1 MKTEIFKFYEAVKN
15 TGSILIVPHISP
27 DGDSVGSCVALQ
39 YMLKTMEKDSE
50 IYINEPL
57 SKKYSDF
64 FDCFSIVPET
74 DRIFDMVIYVDCAE
88 EERAC
93 IKFPRPKL
101 TCCIDHHISNPA
113 YCDINIID
121 SNAPAAG
128 EMMFE
133 IAQILN
139 IPLNSFA
146 AKAIY
151 MAIVCD
157 TGGFLF
163 DNTRKRTHEIASLLC
178 DYDFNR
184 YDIVEKTYLTKSLTY
199 NKLLSK
205 IMDELYTK
213 GDFAV
218 GFIDYE
224 TYKSY
229 STTSHDT
236 DGLSNAIRNI
246 EGINC
251 GVLVTEKTQGL
262 YKGSIRTNEKYDAN
276 MLANVFGGGG
286 HIRAA
291 GFTTEKSLQE
301 IKDILN
307 ERLSSNK

>member
-15 TGSILIVPHISP
+15 ADDILIVPHTSP
-27 DGDSVGSCVALQ
+27 DGDAIGSCTALQ
-39 YMLKTMEKDSE
+39 YMLKVAGKDAE

-64 FDCFSIVPET
+64 EDCFKVVPET

-88 EERAC
+88 EDRAC
-93 IKFPRPKL
+93 VKFPRPKI
-101 TCCIDHHISNPA
+101 TCCIDHHISNPK

-121 SNAPAAG
+121 ALAPAAG

-133 IAQILN
+133 IAKILG
-139 IPLNSFA
+139 IPLNGFS

-163 DNTRKRTHEIASLLC
+163 DNTRKRTHEIASILC

-199 NKLLSK
+199 NKLLAK

-213 GDFAV
+213 DDFAI

-251 GVLVTEKTQGL
+251 GVLVTEKTKGTF
-262 YKGSIRTNEKYDAN
+262 KGSIRTNDKYDAN
-276 MLANVFGGGG
+276 MLASSFGGGG

-291 GFTTEKSLQE
+291 GFTTDKNLQE
-301 IKDILN
+301 IKEILN